1 MNAVQII
8 KSLKLKPHPEG
19 GWYKQTWKSEDTL
32 SGRAS
37 GTSIYFLLKAGE
49 VSHWHKID
57 SVEIWHYYHGSP
69 LILRTARNETSQVK
83 TQILGPDL
91 IKSHAPQILV
101 NKNLWQSAETTGDY
115 TLVGCTVSPGFE
127 FSKFILAPKNF
138 KIKGMK

>member
-1 MNAVQII
+1 MTADQII
-8 KSLKLKPHPEG
+8 KFLQLQPHPEG

-49 VSHWHKID
+49 ISHWHKID
-57 SVEIWHYYHGSP
+57 SVEIWHYYDGSP
-69 LILRTARNETSQVK
+69 LTLRIANEDNNEIATK
-83 TQILGPDL
+83 ILGPNL
-91 IKSHAPQILV
+91 AKLQSPQILV

-127 FSKFILAPKNF
+127 FSKFTLAPKNF
-138 KIKGMK
+138 NPNS

>member
-1 MNAVQII
+1 MTADQII
-8 KSLKLKPHPEG
+8 KFLQLQPHPEG

-49 VSHWHKID
+49 ISHWHKID
-57 SVEIWHYYHGSP
+57 SVEIWHYYDGSP
-69 LILRTARNETSQVK
+69 LILRIANEGNNEIATK
-83 TQILGPDL
+83 ILGPNL
-91 IKSHAPQILV
+91 AKSQSPQILV

-127 FSKFILAPKNF
+127 FSKFTLAPKNF
-138 KIKGMK
+138 KLNS

>member
-57 SVEIWHYYHGSP
+57 SVEIWHYYDGSP
-69 LILRTARNETSQVK
+69 LILRTSTDENSPDK

-91 IKSHAPQILV
+91 NKSHAPQILV

-138 KIKGMK
+138 KIKN

>member
-1 MNAVQII
+1 MNADQII

-37 GTSIYFLLKAGE
+37 RTSIYFLLKAGE

-57 SVEIWHYYHGSP
+57 SVEIWHYYDGSP
-69 LILRTARNETSQVK
+69 LILRTAIDENCPVK
-83 TQILGPDL
+83 TQILSPDL
-91 IKSHAPQILV
+91 NKSHAPQILV

-138 KIKGMK
+138 KIKN

>member
-69 LILRTARNETSQVK
+69 LILRTAKNETGQVK

-127 FSKFILAPKNF
+127 FSKFILAPENF

>member
-1 MNAVQII
+1 MTAAQII
-8 KSLKLKPHPEG
+8 KFLQLQPHPEG

-49 VSHWHKID
+49 ISHWHKID
-57 SVEIWHYYHGSP
+57 SVEIWHYYDGSP
-69 LILRTARNETSQVK
+69 LILRIATEDNNEIATK
-83 TQILGPDL
+83 ILGPNL
-91 IKSHAPQILV
+91 AKSQSPQILV

-127 FSKFILAPKNF
+127 FSKFTLAPKNF
-138 KIKGMK
+138 NPNS

>member
-1 MNAVQII
+1 MTADQII
-8 KSLKLKPHPEG
+8 KFLQLQPHPEG

-49 VSHWHKID
+49 ISHWHKID
-57 SVEIWHYYHGSP
+57 SVEIWHYYDGSP
-69 LILRTARNETSQVK
+69 LILRTADESNNGIETK
-83 TQILGPDL
+83 ILGPDL
-91 IKSHAPQILV
+91 AKSHSPQLLV

-127 FSKFILAPKNF
+127 FSKFTLAPKNF
-138 KIKGMK
+138 KLNS

>member
-1 MNAVQII
+1 MTADQII
-8 KSLKLKPHPEG
+8 KFLQLQPHPEG

-49 VSHWHKID
+49 ISHWHKID
-57 SVEIWHYYHGSP
+57 SVEIWHYYDGSP
-69 LILRTARNETSQVK
+69 LILRIANEDNNEIATK
-83 TQILGPDL
+83 ILGPNL
-91 IKSHAPQILV
+91 AKSQSPQILV

-127 FSKFILAPKNF
+127 FSKFTLAPKIF
-138 KIKGMK
+138 I

>member
-1 MNAVQII
+1 MTANQII
-8 KSLKLKPHPEG
+8 EFLQLQPHPEG

-49 VSHWHKID
+49 ISHWHKID
-57 SVEIWHYYHGSP
+57 SVEIWHYYDGSP
-69 LILRTARNETSQVK
+69 LILRIANEENTEIATK
-83 TQILGPDL
+83 ILGPKL
-91 IKSHAPQILV
+91 AKSQSPQILV

-127 FSKFILAPKNF
+127 FSKFTLAPKNF
-138 KIKGMK
+138 KLNS

>member
-1 MNAVQII
+1 MTANQII
-8 KSLKLKPHPEG
+8 EFLQLQPHPEG

-49 VSHWHKID
+49 ISHWHKID
-57 SVEIWHYYHGSP
+57 SVEIWHYYDGSP
-69 LILRTARNETSQVK
+69 LILRIANEENTEIATK
-83 TQILGPDL
+83 ILGPNL
-91 IKSHAPQILV
+91 AKSQSPQILV

-127 FSKFILAPKNF
+127 FSKFTLAPKNF
-138 KIKGMK
+138 KLNS

>member
-1 MNAVQII
+1 MTADQII
-8 KSLKLKPHPEG
+8 KFLQLQPHPEG

-49 VSHWHKID
+49 ISHWHKID
-57 SVEIWHYYHGSP
+57 SVEIWHYYDGSP
-69 LILRTARNETSQVK
+69 LILRIANEDNTEIATK
-83 TQILGPDL
+83 ILGPNL
-91 IKSHAPQILV
+91 AKSQSPQILV

-127 FSKFILAPKNF
+127 FSKFTLAPKIF
-138 KIKGMK
+138 I

>member
-1 MNAVQII
+1 MTADQII
-8 KSLKLKPHPEG
+8 KFLQLQPHPEG

-49 VSHWHKID
+49 ISHWHKID
-57 SVEIWHYYHGSP
+57 SVEIWHYYDGSP
-69 LILRTARNETSQVK
+69 LILRIANEDNNEIATK
-83 TQILGPDL
+83 ILGPNL
-91 IKSHAPQILV
+91 AKSQSPQILV

-127 FSKFILAPKNF
+127 FSKFTLAPENF
-138 KIKGMK
+138 NLNS

>member
-1 MNAVQII
+1 MTADQII
-8 KSLKLKPHPEG
+8 KFLQLKPHPEG

-32 SGRAS
+32 LGRAS

-49 VSHWHKID
+49 ISHWHKID
-57 SVEIWHYYHGSP
+57 SAENWNYYYVSP
-69 LILRTARNETSQVK
+69 FILWIAVVSYYGFETK
-83 TQILGPDL
+83 ILGPDL
-91 IKSHAPQILV
+91 AKSHSPQLLV

-138 KIKGMK
+138 NPND

>member
-1 MNAVQII
+1 MNADQII
-8 KSLKLKPHPEG
+8 KFLQLKPHPEG

-69 LILRTARNETSQVK
+69 LILRTAKNQTSQVK

-127 FSKFILAPKNF
+127 FSKFILAPENF

>member
-57 SVEIWHYYHGSP
+57 SVEIWHYYDGSP
-69 LILRTARNETSQVK
+69 LILRTATDENSPVK
-83 TQILGPDL
+83 TQILSPDL
-91 IKSHAPQILV
+91 NKSHAPQILV

-138 KIKGMK
+138 KIKN

>member
-1 MNAVQII
+1 MTADQII
-8 KSLKLKPHPEG
+8 KFLHLQPHPEG

-49 VSHWHKID
+49 ISHWHKID
-57 SVEIWHYYHGSP
+57 SVEIWHYYDGSP
-69 LILRTARNETSQVK
+69 LILRIANEDNNEIATK
-83 TQILGPDL
+83 ILGPNL
-91 IKSHAPQILV
+91 AKSQSPQILV

-127 FSKFILAPKNF
+127 FSKFTLAPKNF
-138 KIKGMK
+138 NLNS

>member
-1 MNAVQII
+1 MTADQII
-8 KSLKLKPHPEG
+8 KFLQLQPHPEG

-49 VSHWHKID
+49 ISHWHKID
-57 SVEIWHYYHGSP
+57 SVEIWHYYDGSP
-69 LILRTARNETSQVK
+69 LILRIANEDNNEIATK
-83 TQILGPDL
+83 ILGPNL
-91 IKSHAPQILV
+91 AKSQSPQILV

-127 FSKFILAPKNF
+127 ISKFTLAPKKFNPNS
-138 KIKGMK
+138 